1 MSTQR
6 YGIIGAGKAGI
17 LHAPAVVGNRHATLK
32 WIADP
37 DARRGE
43 ALAAKCSARYLP
55 DYREGLAGVNA
66 VSICLPHAL
75 LADAAVAAARA
86 GVHVLVE
93 KPMALTLEDA
103 DRVIR
108 AAQDAGITLMVGFVH
123 RFRPESRR
131 AVDVIAAGDIGEP
144 RFVTDRSSAGG
155 LAGWP
160 GWVRD
165 ASAGGGLV
173 LYSGVHRIDRAR
185 WLLGSDVAS
194 VYGSTAALLPGS
206 DADSSYT
213 VALTFEGGARAVL
226 SNHFHA
232 VEVPPRWETEIHGT
246 EGMIR
251 IHTGES
257 IDLITRRG
265 THHEPAGDDR
275 RFDEEI
281 EAFLDA
287 IDGTR
292 PASPSGADAREVL
305 AVAIAV
311 AHSHATGRTVALAEP
326 SAT

>member
-1 MSTQR
+1 MSKRR

-17 LHAPAVVGNRHATLK
+17 LHAPALVENPRTTLV

-55 DYREGLAGVNA
+55 DYRDGLAGVDA

-103 DRVIR
+103 DRVIS
-108 AAQDAGITLMVGFVH
+108 AAKDAGVALMVGFVH

-131 AVDVIAAGDIGEP
+131 AVEMIASGDIGEP

-160 GWVRD
+160 GWVQD

-185 WLLGSDVAS
+185 WLLGRDVAS

-213 VALTFEGGARAVL
+213 VALTFAGGARAVL

-232 VEVPPRWETEIHGT
+232 GDVPPRWETEIHGT
-246 EGMIR
+246 DGMIR

-257 IDLITRRG
+257 VDLITRGGSR
-265 THHEPAGDDR
+265 HEAAGADR

-281 EAFLDA
+281 ETFLNA
-287 IDGTR
+287 IDGTG
-292 PASPSGADAREVL
+292 PASPSGADARDVL
-305 AVAIAV
+305 GVAIAV
-311 AHSHATGRTVALAEP
+311 AQSQATGRTVALAE
-326 SAT
+326 SLAT

>member
-1 MSTQR
+1 MTKRR

-17 LHAPAVVGNRHATLK
+17 LHAPAVAASPRTTLE

-43 ALAAKCSARYLP
+43 ALAAKYSARYLP
-55 DYREGLAGVNA
+55 DYRDGLAGIDA
-66 VSICLPHAL
+66 VSLCLPHAL

-93 KPMALTLEDA
+93 KPMALTLKDA

-108 AAQDAGITLMVGFVH
+108 AAKDADIALMVGFVH
-123 RFRPESRR
+123 RFRPESQR
-131 AVDVIAAGDIGEP
+131 AMKMIAAGDIGEP
-144 RFVTDRSSAGG
+144 RFITDRSSAGG

-160 GWVRD
+160 GWVQD
-165 ASAGGGLV
+165 AGAGGGLV

-185 WLLGSDVAS
+185 WVLGQNVVS
-194 VYGSTAALLPGS
+194 VYGSTAALLPGR

-213 VALTFEGGARAVL
+213 VAMTFEGGARAVL

-232 VEVPPRWETEIHGT
+232 VDVPARWETEIHGT

-257 IDLITRRG
+257 LDLITKAGAR
-265 THHEPAGDDR
+265 HEAAGEDR

-287 IDGTR
+287 TDGTG

-305 AVAIAV
+305 AVALAV
-311 AHSHATGRTVALAEP
+311 TQSQATGREVALAGSP
-326 SAT
+326 AT